1 MAKYGNLLELETKH
15 ITYEAI
21 SGHPDIF
28 ITQQDDILIIAP
40 NLPAHYKNKLS
51 ALKINFVE
59 GSMPIG
65 YSYPLTSHYNAV
77 ITSEYLI
84 HKLNI
89 TDPVV
94 RKHNASKTK
103 INVNQGY
110 TRCNLIFITPQHAIT
125 SDTGIK
131 NSLTKAGIKVFY
143 FNPDKIVL
151 PGFKHGFIGGAC
163 GIAEKSLFLAGSLS
177 YHSDRDKIKE
187 FIKMAD
193 VEIVELYDGPLFD
206 GGSIIFYNNN

>member
-1 MAKYGNLLELETKH
+1 
-15 ITYEAI
+15 
-21 SGHPDIF
+21 
-28 ITQQDDILIIAP
+28 
-40 NLPAHYKNKLS
+40 
-51 ALKINFVE
+51 
-59 GSMPIG
+59 MPIG

-151 PGFKHGFIGGAC
+151 PGFKHGFIGGGAC
-163 GIAEKSLFLAGSLS
+163 GIAEKSFLAGSLS

-187 FIKMAD
+187 FIKWLTLKLLNCMTGHCLMAA
-193 VEIVELYDGPLFD
+193 V
-206 GGSIIFYNNN
+206 